1 MHWRYLFLSILISFA
16 SLVARPSE
24 AQVANPNDRC
34 TASINALD
42 PLGRSPN
49 VACTV
54 PQVYGPLGLAFG
66 GNGGPLLHGGDIVT
80 PNAIQADFLLSLNT
94 NVATQIALLP
104 FVTPASGIT
113 LTFDKSLGVFT
124 TSQDSFGPIFS
135 ERASTVGK
143 NRLAVGFSYQYVN
156 FDSLDGIDLHD
167 FPTVAIQSPFPGQGC
182 TAFST
187 TTNFLCGMLHDHI
200 IATNRIDLRMN
211 QYTTFVTFGLT
222 RRLDLSVAVPVLDVR
237 MAASVNATMVENS
250 DPSAGADGQSR
261 DYNTQF
267 SGPQCAPNGQ
277 FGRCGFH
284 ATFSNAKK
292 ASGLGDL
299 TVRVKAN
306 IRRWERA
313 GLAAGVDVRIP
324 TGNEMNFLGAGAVG
338 IKPFAVWS
346 YGGRL
351 SPHANVGYQW
361 NGQSVLGADVTTGGK
376 ANLPGALLYS
386 AGVEA
391 AVSTRFT
398 AAVDLVGQRV
408 FNGTVDR
415 LTPVPTPG
423 PCSPSQNV
431 CASVGAQVTSITPTA
446 GSYGINNASLG
457 LRFRP
462 FGKFLISASVQLKL
476 DNGGLRSKAI
486 PLVSATYTFH

>member
-1 MHWRYLFLSILISFA
+1 MKSRCLFLLILILFA
-16 SLVARPSE
+16 GFFAWSSK
-24 AQVANPNDRC
+24 AQVVNPNDRC
-34 TASINALD
+34 TASINPFD
-42 PLGRSPN
+42 PLARSSN

-66 GNGGPLLHGGDIVT
+66 GNSGPLLHGGDLVT

-135 ERASTVGK
+135 ERSSTVG
-143 NRLAVGFSYQYVN
+143 NHRLAVGFSYQYVN

-167 FPTVAIQSPFPGQGC
+167 FPTVAIQSPFPGQNC

-187 TTNFLCGMLHDHI
+187 TSNFLCGMLHDHI
-200 IATNRIDLRMN
+200 IATNRIDFRMN

-222 RRLDLSVAVPVLDVR
+222 RRLDLSVAIPVLDVR
-237 MAASVNATMVENS
+237 MASTANAMMIENS

-267 SGPQCAPNGQ
+267 SGPQCTPDGQ
-277 FGRCGFH
+277 SGPCGFH
-284 ATFSNAKK
+284 ARFSNAKS

-313 GLAAGVDVRIP
+313 GLAAGIDVRIP

-361 NGQSVLGADVTTGGK
+361 NGQSVLGADITTGGK

-386 AGVEA
+386 VGVEG
-391 AVSTRFT
+391 AVSTRLT
-398 AAVDLVGQRV
+398 AAVDLVGQRI
-408 FNGTVDR
+408 FNGSFDR

-423 PCSPSQNV
+423 PCSRSQNV
-431 CASVGAQVTSITPTA
+431 CASGGAQVTSIMPMI

-457 LRFRP
+457 LRCRP
-462 FGKFLISASVQLKL
+462 FGKFLISGSVLLKL

-486 PLVSATYTFH
+486 PMVSAIYTFR